1 MESVASMLS
10 GESKNVEC
18 KEGYS
23 KIRNEALATAF
34 AYMRLIEHWGSGI
47 PRIIGAVHEAG
58 LREPEF
64 LGGDTDLRI
73 NIYRQCAAEVRDTAS
88 DIPGVAS
95 EVRDTASEVR
105 DTVKTTDAERVLL
118 RYVRETGAIT
128 SAVAQGL
135 LSLRE
140 RQTQKILIGLVNRG
154 LLQRV
159 GAARSTRYVPTGA
172 NGSDRGRR

>member
-47 PRIIGAVHEAG
+47 PRIIGAVREAG

-95 EVRDTASEVR
+95 EVRDTVETVSDADDSVR
-105 DTVKTTDAERVLL
+105 DEF
-118 RYVRETGAIT
+118 AI
-128 SAVAQGL
+128 S
-135 LSLRE
+135 SRC
-140 RQTQKILIGLVNRG
+140 
-154 LLQRV
+154 
-159 GAARSTRYVPTGA
+159 
-172 NGSDRGRR
+172 